1 MNEHGRNETDIFRCL
16 DVEYTPEGHSEVYR
30 WDDFLKIAGGHV
42 HSAMYLI
49 DMVSAGGEYEGEEP
63 EYAYACE
70 IVGCCGLRDGV
81 ALFRP
86 VSHDGANL
94 IQIAFL
100 RNDVDDA
107 TGAYT
112 ERFEAGS
119 FGVPSDVLPCS
130 EFGVDLLEYFNGRSL
145 KYTPG
150 VNRGLD
156 AREAVNS
163 IEDAIGC
170 DLGLFDGFWLGVPGE
185 ADMRVGPYSKKS
197 LLDFS
202 YYAKEL
208 SCRYGFADSDI
219 LEIARHLPQEC
230 PDCLAAVKAYLDCE
244 YVPDGNELDEKTYR
258 WGDFLEIDSYDDVV
272 NLLGAGEAAAM
283 LADAAGN
290 RFNRQDI
297 MKAILNGGDI
307 HLDYWPEYGEY
318 DYAARICGELLADTS
333 LAWADGLVDPDKIK
347 THKGLTTGDLSH
359 AVTCVLTDR
368 FNDGLDE
375 ARLADCKNIADEF
388 ARAIESRVGSGRLGR
403 ELYVDSGCLRD
414 DLADKFGF
422 SYDIDFSGLTF
433 KTSLILS
440 VNGLYS
446 EGDVIDAASDWQED
460 CLPCV
465 CHRGGQGEDDRWEYE
480 PAEDYRPFTRPAD
493 IPESIF
499 DKLCAS
505 QGTTIE
511 KVVNDP
517 VTPFERSFREDI
529 FNMPQNRPVGLAVL
543 ATLPLDAFLDAS
555 LSMICRGEGENA
567 GTFTVK
573 PGTYEPIF
581 GIYDPVGGCGGT
593 MGTVLDRD
601 FEIDPHDIAYTMM
614 EPVRGEWKS
623 DRIDLYTPQDCF
635 GFSDPFGGRI
645 EYSEKKP
652 EIAVAVKPDPV
663 ELGHRASV
671 AASSTAGDR
680 ARGAGIRQ

>member
-1 MNEHGRNETDIFRCL
+1 MADFNSNDSATLTD
-16 DVEYTPEGHSEVYR
+16 D
-30 WDDFLKIAGGHV
+30 
-42 HSAMYLI
+42 
-49 DMVSAGGEYEGEEP
+49 
-63 EYAYACE
+63 
-70 IVGCCGLRDGV
+70 
-81 ALFRP
+81 
-86 VSHDGANL
+86 
-94 IQIAFL
+94 
-100 RNDVDDA
+100 
-107 TGAYT
+107 
-112 ERFEAGS
+112 
-119 FGVPSDVLPCS
+119 
-130 EFGVDLLEYFNGRSL
+130 
-145 KYTPG
+145 
-150 VNRGLD
+150 
-156 AREAVNS
+156 
-163 IEDAIGC
+163 
-170 DLGLFDGFWLGVPGE
+170 
-185 ADMRVGPYSKKS
+185 
-197 LLDFS
+197 
-202 YYAKEL
+202 
-208 SCRYGFADSDI
+208 
-219 LEIARHLPQEC
+219 
-230 PDCLAAVKAYLDCE
+230 
-244 YVPDGNELDEKTYR
+244 
-258 WGDFLEIDSYDDVV
+258 LEIDSYDDVV
-272 NLLGAGEAAAM
+272 KLLGVDEAAAM
-283 LADAAGN
+283 LADVVGN
-290 RFNRQDI
+290 RFNRQEI
-297 MKAILNGGDI
+297 LKAIRNGGDI

-318 DYAARICGELLADTS
+318 GYAARICGELLADTS
-333 LAWADGLVDPDKIK
+333 LAWADGLIDPDKIK
-347 THKGLTTGDLSH
+347 THKGLTAGDLSH

-388 ARAIESRVGSGRLGR
+388 AQAIESRLGSGRLGR
-403 ELYVDSGCLRD
+403 ELYVDGDCLRD

-422 SYDIDFSGLTF
+422 SYDIDFSGLSF

-446 EGDVIDAASDWQED
+446 EGDVIDTASDWQED
-460 CLPCV
+460 YLPCV
-465 CHRGGQGEDDRWEYE
+465 CHRSGQGKDDRWEYE

-573 PGTYEPIF
+573 PGTHEPIF

-601 FEIDPHDIAYTMM
+601 FEIDPHDISYTMM
-614 EPVRGEWKS
+614 EPVCGEWKS

-645 EYSEKKP
+645 EHSEKKP
-652 EIAVAVKPDPV
+652 EIAAAVKPDPV
-663 ELGHRASV
+663 ELGHRAAV

-680 ARGAGIRQ
+680 ARGAGIKQ

>member
-1 MNEHGRNETDIFRCL
+1 M
-16 DVEYTPEGHSEVYR
+16 EYTPDGHSELYR
-30 WDDFLKIAGGHV
+30 WDDFLGITGGHAY
-42 HSAMYLI
+42 SAMAMLSAITGCRIQAYGTDTLI
-49 DMVSAGGEYEGEEP
+49 YRASLGSSA
-63 EYAYACE
+63 A
-70 IVGCCGLRDGV
+70 
-81 ALFRP
+81 
-86 VSHDGANL
+86 
-94 IQIAFL
+94 
-100 RNDVDDA
+100 
-107 TGAYT
+107 
-112 ERFEAGS
+112 
-119 FGVPSDVLPCS
+119 
-130 EFGVDLLEYFNGRSL
+130 
-145 KYTPG
+145 
-150 VNRGLD
+150 
-156 AREAVNS
+156 
-163 IEDAIGC
+163 
-170 DLGLFDGFWLGVPGE
+170 
-185 ADMRVGPYSKKS
+185 
-197 LLDFS
+197 
-202 YYAKEL
+202 AK
-208 SCRYGFADSDI
+208 
-219 LEIARHLPQEC
+219 
-230 PDCLAAVKAYLDCE
+230 LAA
-244 YVPDGNELDEKTYR
+244 
-258 WGDFLEIDSYDDVV
+258 
-272 NLLGAGEAAAM
+272 GALAM
-283 LADAAGN
+283 
-290 RFNRQDI
+290 
-297 MKAILNGGDI
+297 K
-307 HLDYWPEYGEY
+307 
-318 DYAARICGELLADTS
+318 
-333 LAWADGLVDPDKIK
+333 
-347 THKGLTTGDLSH
+347 
-359 AVTCVLTDR
+359 DR
-368 FNDGLDE
+368 L
-375 ARLADCKNIADEF
+375 
-388 ARAIESRVGSGRLGR
+388 SGRG
-403 ELYVDSGCLRD
+403 DCLRD

-422 SYDIDFSGLTF
+422 SYDIDFSGLSF

-460 CLPCV
+460 YLPCV

-593 MGTVLDRD
+593 MGTLLDRD
-601 FEIDPHDIAYTMM
+601 FEIDPHDISYTMM

-635 GFSDPFGGRI
+635 GFSNPFGGRI

-652 EIAVAVKPDPV
+652 KAVVAVKPDPV

>member
-1 MNEHGRNETDIFRCL
+1 MADINPNDSATLTD
-16 DVEYTPEGHSEVYR
+16 G
-30 WDDFLKIAGGHV
+30 
-42 HSAMYLI
+42 
-49 DMVSAGGEYEGEEP
+49 
-63 EYAYACE
+63 
-70 IVGCCGLRDGV
+70 
-81 ALFRP
+81 
-86 VSHDGANL
+86 
-94 IQIAFL
+94 
-100 RNDVDDA
+100 
-107 TGAYT
+107 
-112 ERFEAGS
+112 
-119 FGVPSDVLPCS
+119 
-130 EFGVDLLEYFNGRSL
+130 
-145 KYTPG
+145 
-150 VNRGLD
+150 
-156 AREAVNS
+156 
-163 IEDAIGC
+163 
-170 DLGLFDGFWLGVPGE
+170 
-185 ADMRVGPYSKKS
+185 
-197 LLDFS
+197 
-202 YYAKEL
+202 
-208 SCRYGFADSDI
+208 
-219 LEIARHLPQEC
+219 
-230 PDCLAAVKAYLDCE
+230 
-244 YVPDGNELDEKTYR
+244 
-258 WGDFLEIDSYDDVV
+258 LEIDSYDDVV

-283 LADAAGN
+283 LADAVGN
-290 RFNRQDI
+290 RFNRQEI
-297 MKAILNGGDI
+297 LKAIRSGGDI

-318 DYAARICGELLADTS
+318 GYAARICGELLADTS
-333 LAWADGLVDPDKIK
+333 LAWADGLIDPDKIK
-347 THKGLTTGDLSH
+347 THKGLTAGDLSH

-388 ARAIESRVGSGRLGR
+388 ARAIESRLGSGHLGR
-403 ELYVDSGCLRD
+403 ALYVDGDCLRD
-414 DLADKFGF
+414 DLTDKFGF

-460 CLPCV
+460 YLPCV

-480 PAEDYRPFTRPAD
+480 PAEGYRPFTRPAD

-505 QGTTIE
+505 QGTTVE

-543 ATLPLDAFLDAS
+543 ATLPLDAFVDAS

-573 PGTYEPIF
+573 PGRYEPIL

-593 MGTVLDRD
+593 MGTVLDCD
-601 FEIDPHDIAYTMM
+601 FEIDPHDISYTMM

-645 EYSEKKP
+645 EYNEKKP
-652 EIAVAVKPDPV
+652 EVVVAAKPDPV

-671 AASSTAGDR
+671 AAGSTAGDR

>member
-1 MNEHGRNETDIFRCL
+1 MADINPNDSATLTD
-16 DVEYTPEGHSEVYR
+16 D
-30 WDDFLKIAGGHV
+30 
-42 HSAMYLI
+42 
-49 DMVSAGGEYEGEEP
+49 
-63 EYAYACE
+63 
-70 IVGCCGLRDGV
+70 
-81 ALFRP
+81 
-86 VSHDGANL
+86 
-94 IQIAFL
+94 
-100 RNDVDDA
+100 
-107 TGAYT
+107 
-112 ERFEAGS
+112 
-119 FGVPSDVLPCS
+119 
-130 EFGVDLLEYFNGRSL
+130 
-145 KYTPG
+145 
-150 VNRGLD
+150 
-156 AREAVNS
+156 
-163 IEDAIGC
+163 
-170 DLGLFDGFWLGVPGE
+170 
-185 ADMRVGPYSKKS
+185 
-197 LLDFS
+197 
-202 YYAKEL
+202 
-208 SCRYGFADSDI
+208 
-219 LEIARHLPQEC
+219 
-230 PDCLAAVKAYLDCE
+230 
-244 YVPDGNELDEKTYR
+244 
-258 WGDFLEIDSYDDVV
+258 LEIDSYDDVV
-272 NLLGAGEAAAM
+272 KLLGVDEAAAM
-283 LADAAGN
+283 LADVVGN
-290 RFNRQDI
+290 RFNRQEI
-297 MKAILNGGDI
+297 LKAIRNGGDI

-333 LAWADGLVDPDKIK
+333 LAWADGLIDPDKIK

-388 ARAIESRVGSGRLGR
+388 AQAIESRLGSGRLGR

-422 SYDIDFSGLTF
+422 SYDIDFSGLSF

-460 CLPCV
+460 YLPCV

-601 FEIDPHDIAYTMM
+601 FEIDPHDITYTMM
-614 EPVRGEWKS
+614 EPLKGEWQS

-645 EYSEKKP
+645 KYSEKPK
-652 EIAVAVKPDPV
+652 IAVKAKPDPA
-663 ELGHRASV
+663 ELGRRAAT
-671 AASSTAGDR
+671 AAGAS
-680 ARGAGIRQ
+680 ARDGADLRGIKL

>member
-1 MNEHGRNETDIFRCL
+1 MADINPNDSATLTD
-16 DVEYTPEGHSEVYR
+16 D
-30 WDDFLKIAGGHV
+30 
-42 HSAMYLI
+42 
-49 DMVSAGGEYEGEEP
+49 
-63 EYAYACE
+63 
-70 IVGCCGLRDGV
+70 
-81 ALFRP
+81 
-86 VSHDGANL
+86 
-94 IQIAFL
+94 
-100 RNDVDDA
+100 
-107 TGAYT
+107 
-112 ERFEAGS
+112 
-119 FGVPSDVLPCS
+119 
-130 EFGVDLLEYFNGRSL
+130 
-145 KYTPG
+145 
-150 VNRGLD
+150 
-156 AREAVNS
+156 
-163 IEDAIGC
+163 
-170 DLGLFDGFWLGVPGE
+170 
-185 ADMRVGPYSKKS
+185 
-197 LLDFS
+197 
-202 YYAKEL
+202 
-208 SCRYGFADSDI
+208 
-219 LEIARHLPQEC
+219 
-230 PDCLAAVKAYLDCE
+230 
-244 YVPDGNELDEKTYR
+244 
-258 WGDFLEIDSYDDVV
+258 LEIDSYDDVV

-388 ARAIESRVGSGRLGR
+388 AQAIESRLGSGRLGR

-517 VTPFERSFREDI
+517 VTKFERSFREDI
-529 FNMPQNRPVGLAVL
+529 FNSQQNSLVGLTVL

-555 LSMICRGEGENA
+555 LSMICRGDREKA

-573 PGTYEPIF
+573 PGTYEPIM
-581 GIYDPVGGCGGT
+581 GIYDHINGCGGT
-593 MGTVLDRD
+593 AGIELDTD
-601 FEIDPHDIAYTMM
+601 FDIDPRDIKYTMM
-614 EPVRGEWKS
+614 EPRGGKWES

-635 GFSDPFGGRI
+635 GFSEPFAGRI

-652 EIAVAVKPDPV
+652 KIAAKAKPDPAD
-663 ELGHRASV
+663 LGRRASV
-671 AASSTAGDR
+671 AA
-680 ARGAGIRQ
+680 GATVRDGVDGGGIKL

>member
-1 MNEHGRNETDIFRCL
+1 MDASGQNYKDTFRYT
-16 DVEYTPEGHSEVYR
+16 DVEYTPDGHTDVYR
-30 WDDFLKIAGGHV
+30 WDDFLGIAGGHV
-42 HSAMYLI
+42 YSAMDTI
-49 DMVSAGGEYEGEEP
+49 DMVSTGGQYEGDEP
-63 EYAYACE
+63 EHAYACE
-70 IVGCCGLRDGV
+70 VVGCCGLSDGV

-86 VSHDGANL
+86 VSHDGADL

-119 FGVPSDVLPCS
+119 FDLPAADLPRS
-130 EFGVDLLEYFNGRSL
+130 ESRVDLLEYFSGRSF
-145 KYTPG
+145 KHTPG

-156 AREAVNS
+156 PREAVDS

-170 DLGLFDGFWLGVPGE
+170 DLGPFDGFWLGVPGE
-185 ADMRVGPYSKKS
+185 A
-197 LLDFS
+197 
-202 YYAKEL
+202 
-208 SCRYGFADSDI
+208 
-219 LEIARHLPQEC
+219 
-230 PDCLAAVKAYLDCE
+230 
-244 YVPDGNELDEKTYR
+244 
-258 WGDFLEIDSYDDVV
+258 
-272 NLLGAGEAAAM
+272 AAM
-283 LADAAGN
+283 LADAVGN
-290 RFNRQDI
+290 RSNRQDI

-333 LAWADGLVDPDKIK
+333 LAWADDLIDPDKIK
-347 THKGLTTGDLSH
+347 THKGLTAGDLSH

-388 ARAIESRVGSGRLGR
+388 ARAIESRLGSGRLGR
-403 ELYVDSGCLRD
+403 ALYVDGDCLRD
-414 DLADKFGF
+414 DLVDKFGF
-422 SYDIDFSGLTF
+422 FYDIDFSGLTF

-440 VNGLYS
+440 VNDLYY
-446 EGDVIDAASDWQED
+446 EGDVIDAARDWQED
-460 CLPCV
+460 YLPCV
-465 CHRGGQGEDDRWEYE
+465 CHRGGQGKDDRWEYE

-505 QGTTIE
+505 QGTTVE

-663 ELGHRASV
+663 ELGHRAAV
-671 AASSTAGDR
+671 AANSTAGDR
-680 ARGAGIRQ
+680 ARGAGIKQ

>member
-1 MNEHGRNETDIFRCL
+1 MADFNSNDSATLTD
-16 DVEYTPEGHSEVYR
+16 D
-30 WDDFLKIAGGHV
+30 
-42 HSAMYLI
+42 
-49 DMVSAGGEYEGEEP
+49 
-63 EYAYACE
+63 
-70 IVGCCGLRDGV
+70 
-81 ALFRP
+81 
-86 VSHDGANL
+86 
-94 IQIAFL
+94 
-100 RNDVDDA
+100 
-107 TGAYT
+107 
-112 ERFEAGS
+112 
-119 FGVPSDVLPCS
+119 
-130 EFGVDLLEYFNGRSL
+130 
-145 KYTPG
+145 
-150 VNRGLD
+150 
-156 AREAVNS
+156 
-163 IEDAIGC
+163 
-170 DLGLFDGFWLGVPGE
+170 
-185 ADMRVGPYSKKS
+185 
-197 LLDFS
+197 
-202 YYAKEL
+202 
-208 SCRYGFADSDI
+208 
-219 LEIARHLPQEC
+219 
-230 PDCLAAVKAYLDCE
+230 
-244 YVPDGNELDEKTYR
+244 
-258 WGDFLEIDSYDDVV
+258 LEIDSYDDVV
-272 NLLGAGEAAAM
+272 KLLGVDEAAAM
-283 LADAAGN
+283 LADVVGN
-290 RFNRQDI
+290 RFNRQEI
-297 MKAILNGGDI
+297 LKAIRNGGDI

-318 DYAARICGELLADTS
+318 GYAARICGELLADTS
-333 LAWADGLVDPDKIK
+333 LAWADGLIDPDKIK
-347 THKGLTTGDLSH
+347 TLKGLTAGDLSH

-368 FNDGLDE
+368 FNDGLGE

-388 ARAIESRVGSGRLGR
+388 ARAIESRLGSGRLGR
-403 ELYVDSGCLRD
+403 ELYVDGDCLLD

-422 SYDIDFSGLTF
+422 SYDIDFSGLSF

-460 CLPCV
+460 YLPCV

-517 VTPFERSFREDI
+517 V
-529 FNMPQNRPVGLAVL
+529 
-543 ATLPLDAFLDAS
+543 
-555 LSMICRGEGENA
+555 
-567 GTFTVK
+567 
-573 PGTYEPIF
+573 
-581 GIYDPVGGCGGT
+581 GGCGGT
-593 MGTVLDRD
+593 MGTVLDCD
-601 FEIDPHDIAYTMM
+601 FEIDPHDISYTMM

>member
-1 MNEHGRNETDIFRCL
+1 MADINPNDSATLTD
-16 DVEYTPEGHSEVYR
+16 G
-30 WDDFLKIAGGHV
+30 
-42 HSAMYLI
+42 
-49 DMVSAGGEYEGEEP
+49 
-63 EYAYACE
+63 
-70 IVGCCGLRDGV
+70 
-81 ALFRP
+81 
-86 VSHDGANL
+86 
-94 IQIAFL
+94 
-100 RNDVDDA
+100 
-107 TGAYT
+107 
-112 ERFEAGS
+112 
-119 FGVPSDVLPCS
+119 
-130 EFGVDLLEYFNGRSL
+130 
-145 KYTPG
+145 
-150 VNRGLD
+150 
-156 AREAVNS
+156 
-163 IEDAIGC
+163 
-170 DLGLFDGFWLGVPGE
+170 
-185 ADMRVGPYSKKS
+185 
-197 LLDFS
+197 
-202 YYAKEL
+202 
-208 SCRYGFADSDI
+208 
-219 LEIARHLPQEC
+219 
-230 PDCLAAVKAYLDCE
+230 
-244 YVPDGNELDEKTYR
+244 
-258 WGDFLEIDSYDDVV
+258 LEIDSYDDVV

-283 LADAAGN
+283 LADAVGN

-333 LAWADGLVDPDKIK
+333 LAWADGLIDPDKIK
-347 THKGLTTGDLSH
+347 THKGLTAGDLSH

-388 ARAIESRVGSGRLGR
+388 ARAIESRLGSGHLGR
-403 ELYVDSGCLRD
+403 ALYVDGDCLRD
-414 DLADKFGF
+414 DLTDKFEF

-440 VNGLYS
+440 VNDLYY
-446 EGDVIDAASDWQED
+446 EGDVIDAARDWQED
-460 CLPCV
+460 YLPCV

-493 IPESIF
+493 IPKSIF

-505 QGTTIE
+505 QGTTVE

-573 PGTYEPIF
+573 PGTYEPIL

-593 MGTVLDRD
+593 MGTVLDCD

-623 DRIDLYTPQDCF
+623 DRIDLYTPPGLLRLLRPLRRAHRVFREEARNRRRGEARSRRTGSPRLSRGQLDRRRPCARRR
-635 GFSDPFGGRI
+635 DQ
-645 EYSEKKP
+645 
-652 EIAVAVKPDPV
+652 AVGVPPWTIV
-663 ELGHRASV
+663 MPN
-671 AASSTAGDR
+671 
-680 ARGAGIRQ
+680 ARGPSRAWSPG

>member
-1 MNEHGRNETDIFRCL
+1 
-16 DVEYTPEGHSEVYR
+16 
-30 WDDFLKIAGGHV
+30 
-42 HSAMYLI
+42 
-49 DMVSAGGEYEGEEP
+49 
-63 EYAYACE
+63 
-70 IVGCCGLRDGV
+70 
-81 ALFRP
+81 
-86 VSHDGANL
+86 
-94 IQIAFL
+94 
-100 RNDVDDA
+100 
-107 TGAYT
+107 
-112 ERFEAGS
+112 
-119 FGVPSDVLPCS
+119 
-130 EFGVDLLEYFNGRSL
+130 
-145 KYTPG
+145 
-150 VNRGLD
+150 
-156 AREAVNS
+156 
-163 IEDAIGC
+163 
-170 DLGLFDGFWLGVPGE
+170 
-185 ADMRVGPYSKKS
+185 
-197 LLDFS
+197 
-202 YYAKEL
+202 
-208 SCRYGFADSDI
+208 
-219 LEIARHLPQEC
+219 
-230 PDCLAAVKAYLDCE
+230 
-244 YVPDGNELDEKTYR
+244 
-258 WGDFLEIDSYDDVV
+258 
-272 NLLGAGEAAAM
+272 M
-283 LADAAGN
+283 LADAVGN

-333 LAWADGLVDPDKIK
+333 LAWADGLIDPDKIK
-347 THKGLTTGDLSH
+347 THKGLTAGDLSH

-388 ARAIESRVGSGRLGR
+388 AQAIESRLGSGRLGR

-414 DLADKFGF
+414 DLTDKFGF
-422 SYDIDFSGLTF
+422 FYDIDFSGLSF

-446 EGDVIDAASDWQED
+446 EGDVIDAARDWQED
-460 CLPCV
+460 YLPCV

-555 LSMICRGEGENA
+555 LSMIRRGEGENA

-601 FEIDPHDIAYTMM
+601 FEIDPHDITYTMM
-614 EPVRGEWKS
+614 EPLKGEWQS

-645 EYSEKKP
+645 EYSEKPK
-652 EIAVAVKPDPV
+652 IAVKAKSEPA
-663 ELGHRASV
+663 ELGRRAAT
-671 AASSTAGDR
+671 AAGAS
-680 ARGAGIRQ
+680 ARDGADSRGIKL

>member
-1 MNEHGRNETDIFRCL
+1 MDASGQNYKDTFRYT
-16 DVEYTPEGHSEVYR
+16 DVEYTPDGHTDVYR
-30 WDDFLKIAGGHV
+30 WDDFLGIAGGHV
-42 HSAMYLI
+42 YSAMDTI
-49 DMVSAGGEYEGEEP
+49 DMVSTGGQYEGDEP
-63 EYAYACE
+63 EHAYACE
-70 IVGCCGLRDGV
+70 VVGCCGLSDGV

-86 VSHDGANL
+86 VSHDGADL

-119 FGVPSDVLPCS
+119 FDLPAADLPRS
-130 EFGVDLLEYFNGRSL
+130 ESRVDLLEYFSGRSF
-145 KYTPG
+145 KHTPG

-156 AREAVNS
+156 PREAVDS

-185 ADMRVGPYSKKS
+185 ADMRVGPYTKKS

-208 SCRYGFADSDI
+208 SCRYGLADSDI
-219 LEIARHLPQEC
+219 LEIARHLPEDC
-230 PDCLAAVKAYLDCE
+230 PDRLAAVKAYLDCE
-244 YVPDGNELDEKTYR
+244 YVPDGNASNEKAYR
-258 WGDFLEIDSYDDVV
+258 WGDFLDI
-272 NLLGAGEAAAM
+272 AGGNARYAAM
-283 LADAAGN
+283 LIDRTSPGEPEEGLHPETLVDQDIRETETFTLAGRPIAPEDIYDLPRTVHGLYKELTVNVDRSGRLVRDWRGFSAGADA
-290 RFNRQDI
+290 D
-297 MKAILNGGDI
+297 D
-307 HLDYWPEYGEY
+307 
-318 DYAARICGELLADTS
+318 
-333 LAWADGLVDPDKIK
+333 
-347 THKGLTTGDLSH
+347 
-359 AVTCVLTDR
+359 VL
-368 FNDGLDE
+368 
-375 ARLADCKNIADEF
+375 
-388 ARAIESRVGSGRLGR
+388 RAIEAAFGETEYSRAGTVLGA
-403 ELYVDSGCLRD
+403 YAD
-414 DLADKFGF
+414 DTFMSSFYLAQ
-422 SYDIDFSGLTF
+422 
-433 KTSLILS
+433 
-440 VNGLYS
+440 
-446 EGDVIDAASDWQED
+446 DAARDVTPLTPWED
-460 CLPCV
+460 
-465 CHRGGQGEDDRWEYE
+465 EDGVAFLSRTLD
-480 PAEDYRPFTRPAD
+480 AGAGATV
-493 IPESIF
+493 
-499 DKLCAS
+499 
-505 QGTTIE
+505 E

-573 PGTYEPIF
+573 PGTYEPIL

-593 MGTVLDRD
+593 MGTVLDCD

-671 AASSTAGDR
+671 AASSTAGGR

>member
-1 MNEHGRNETDIFRCL
+1 MADINPNDSATLTD
-16 DVEYTPEGHSEVYR
+16 G
-30 WDDFLKIAGGHV
+30 
-42 HSAMYLI
+42 
-49 DMVSAGGEYEGEEP
+49 
-63 EYAYACE
+63 
-70 IVGCCGLRDGV
+70 
-81 ALFRP
+81 
-86 VSHDGANL
+86 
-94 IQIAFL
+94 
-100 RNDVDDA
+100 
-107 TGAYT
+107 
-112 ERFEAGS
+112 
-119 FGVPSDVLPCS
+119 
-130 EFGVDLLEYFNGRSL
+130 
-145 KYTPG
+145 
-150 VNRGLD
+150 
-156 AREAVNS
+156 
-163 IEDAIGC
+163 
-170 DLGLFDGFWLGVPGE
+170 
-185 ADMRVGPYSKKS
+185 
-197 LLDFS
+197 
-202 YYAKEL
+202 
-208 SCRYGFADSDI
+208 
-219 LEIARHLPQEC
+219 
-230 PDCLAAVKAYLDCE
+230 
-244 YVPDGNELDEKTYR
+244 
-258 WGDFLEIDSYDDVV
+258 LEIDSYDDVV

-283 LADAAGN
+283 LADAVGN
-290 RFNRQDI
+290 RSNRQDI

-333 LAWADGLVDPDKIK
+333 LAWADDLIDPDKIK
-347 THKGLTTGDLSH
+347 TRKGLTAGDLSH

-388 ARAIESRVGSGRLGR
+388 ARAIESRLGSGRLGR
-403 ELYVDSGCLRD
+403 ALYVDGDCLRD
-414 DLADKFGF
+414 DLVDKFGF

-440 VNGLYS
+440 VNDLYY
-446 EGDVIDAASDWQED
+446 EGDVIDAARDWQED
-460 CLPCV
+460 YLPCV
-465 CHRGGQGEDDRWEYE
+465 CHRGGQGKDDRWEYE

-505 QGTTIE
+505 QGTTVE

-573 PGTYEPIF
+573 PGGYEPIL

-593 MGTVLDRD
+593 MGTVLDCD
-601 FEIDPHDIAYTMM
+601 FEIDPHDISYTMM

-635 GFSDPFGGRI
+635 GFSDPFRGRI
-645 EYSEKKP
+645 EHSEKKP
-652 EIAVAVKPDPV
+652 EIAVAVKPDPA
-663 ELGHRASV
+663 ELGRRATA
-671 AASSTAGDR
+671 AASSTAGDCASR
-680 ARGAGIRQ
+680 AGIKQ

>member
-1 MNEHGRNETDIFRCL
+1 MADINPNDSATLTD
-16 DVEYTPEGHSEVYR
+16 G
-30 WDDFLKIAGGHV
+30 
-42 HSAMYLI
+42 
-49 DMVSAGGEYEGEEP
+49 
-63 EYAYACE
+63 
-70 IVGCCGLRDGV
+70 
-81 ALFRP
+81 
-86 VSHDGANL
+86 
-94 IQIAFL
+94 
-100 RNDVDDA
+100 
-107 TGAYT
+107 
-112 ERFEAGS
+112 
-119 FGVPSDVLPCS
+119 
-130 EFGVDLLEYFNGRSL
+130 
-145 KYTPG
+145 
-150 VNRGLD
+150 
-156 AREAVNS
+156 
-163 IEDAIGC
+163 
-170 DLGLFDGFWLGVPGE
+170 
-185 ADMRVGPYSKKS
+185 
-197 LLDFS
+197 
-202 YYAKEL
+202 
-208 SCRYGFADSDI
+208 
-219 LEIARHLPQEC
+219 
-230 PDCLAAVKAYLDCE
+230 
-244 YVPDGNELDEKTYR
+244 
-258 WGDFLEIDSYDDVV
+258 LEIDSYDDVV

-283 LADAAGN
+283 LADAVGN
-290 RFNRQDI
+290 RSNRQDI

-333 LAWADGLVDPDKIK
+333 LAWADDLIDPDKIK
-347 THKGLTTGDLSH
+347 THKGLTAGDLSH

-388 ARAIESRVGSGRLGR
+388 ARAIESRLGSGRLGR
-403 ELYVDSGCLRD
+403 ALYVDGDCLRD
-414 DLADKFGF
+414 DLVDKFGF
-422 SYDIDFSGLTF
+422 FYDIDFSGL
-433 KTSLILS
+433 
-440 VNGLYS
+440 N
-446 EGDVIDAASDWQED
+446 
-460 CLPCV
+460 
-465 CHRGGQGEDDRWEYE
+465 
-480 PAEDYRPFTRPAD
+480 

-505 QGTTIE
+505 QGTTVE

-663 ELGHRASV
+663 ELGHRAAV

-680 ARGAGIRQ
+680 ARGAGIKQ

>member
-1 MNEHGRNETDIFRCL
+1 M
-16 DVEYTPEGHSEVYR
+16 
-30 WDDFLKIAGGHV
+30 
-42 HSAMYLI
+42 
-49 DMVSAGGEYEGEEP
+49 
-63 EYAYACE
+63 
-70 IVGCCGLRDGV
+70 
-81 ALFRP
+81 
-86 VSHDGANL
+86 
-94 IQIAFL
+94 
-100 RNDVDDA
+100 
-107 TGAYT
+107 
-112 ERFEAGS
+112 
-119 FGVPSDVLPCS
+119 
-130 EFGVDLLEYFNGRSL
+130 
-145 KYTPG
+145 
-150 VNRGLD
+150 
-156 AREAVNS
+156 
-163 IEDAIGC
+163 
-170 DLGLFDGFWLGVPGE
+170 
-185 ADMRVGPYSKKS
+185 
-197 LLDFS
+197 
-202 YYAKEL
+202 
-208 SCRYGFADSDI
+208 
-219 LEIARHLPQEC
+219 
-230 PDCLAAVKAYLDCE
+230 
-244 YVPDGNELDEKTYR
+244 
-258 WGDFLEIDSYDDVV
+258 
-272 NLLGAGEAAAM
+272 
-283 LADAAGN
+283 
-290 RFNRQDI
+290 
-297 MKAILNGGDI
+297 
-307 HLDYWPEYGEY
+307 
-318 DYAARICGELLADTS
+318 
-333 LAWADGLVDPDKIK
+333 
-347 THKGLTTGDLSH
+347 
-359 AVTCVLTDR
+359 LTDR

-375 ARLADCKNIADEF
+375 ARLADCKSIADEF
-388 ARAIESRVGSGRLGR
+388 AQAIESRLGSGRLGR

-414 DLADKFGF
+414 DLTDKFGF
-422 SYDIDFSGLTF
+422 SYDIDFSGLSF

-446 EGDVIDAASDWQED
+446 EGDIIDAARDWQED
-460 CLPCV
+460 YLPCV

-573 PGTYEPIF
+573 PGAHEPIL

-601 FEIDPHDIAYTMM
+601 FEIDPHDISYTMV

-623 DRIDLYTPQDCF
+623 DRIDLYTPQGCF
-635 GFSDPFGGRI
+635 GFSDPFRGRI

-652 EIAVAVKPDPV
+652 EIAVSVKPDPV

-671 AASSTAGDR
+671 AASSTAGGR

>member
-1 MNEHGRNETDIFRCL
+1 MADINPNDSATLTD
-16 DVEYTPEGHSEVYR
+16 D
-30 WDDFLKIAGGHV
+30 
-42 HSAMYLI
+42 
-49 DMVSAGGEYEGEEP
+49 
-63 EYAYACE
+63 
-70 IVGCCGLRDGV
+70 
-81 ALFRP
+81 
-86 VSHDGANL
+86 
-94 IQIAFL
+94 
-100 RNDVDDA
+100 
-107 TGAYT
+107 
-112 ERFEAGS
+112 
-119 FGVPSDVLPCS
+119 
-130 EFGVDLLEYFNGRSL
+130 
-145 KYTPG
+145 
-150 VNRGLD
+150 
-156 AREAVNS
+156 
-163 IEDAIGC
+163 
-170 DLGLFDGFWLGVPGE
+170 
-185 ADMRVGPYSKKS
+185 
-197 LLDFS
+197 
-202 YYAKEL
+202 
-208 SCRYGFADSDI
+208 
-219 LEIARHLPQEC
+219 
-230 PDCLAAVKAYLDCE
+230 
-244 YVPDGNELDEKTYR
+244 
-258 WGDFLEIDSYDDVV
+258 LEIDSYDDVV
-272 NLLGAGEAAAM
+272 NLFGTDEAAAM
-283 LADAAGN
+283 LADVVGN
-290 RFNRQDI
+290 RFNRQEI
-297 MKAILNGGDI
+297 LKAIRNGWDI

-318 DYAARICGELLADTS
+318 GYAARICGELLADTS
-333 LAWADGLVDPDKIK
+333 LAWADGLIDPDKIK
-347 THKGLTTGDLSH
+347 THKGLTAG
-359 AVTCVLTDR
+359 
-368 FNDGLDE
+368 
-375 ARLADCKNIADEF
+375 
-388 ARAIESRVGSGRLGR
+388 RV
-403 ELYVDSGCLRD
+403 
-414 DLADKFGF
+414 K
-422 SYDIDFSGLTF
+422 
-433 KTSLILS
+433 
-440 VNGLYS
+440 GLYS

-460 CLPCV
+460 YLPCV
-465 CHRGGQGEDDRWEYE
+465 CHKGGQGEDDRWEYE

-601 FEIDPHDIAYTMM
+601 FEIDPHDISYTMM

-635 GFSDPFGGRI
+635 GFSDSFGGRI